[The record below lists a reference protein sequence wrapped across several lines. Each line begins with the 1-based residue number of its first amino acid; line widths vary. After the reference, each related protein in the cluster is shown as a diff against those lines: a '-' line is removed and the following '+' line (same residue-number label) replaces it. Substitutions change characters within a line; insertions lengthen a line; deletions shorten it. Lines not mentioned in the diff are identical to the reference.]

1 MTDYT
6 KPTPEFEAV
15 ANDILVAV
23 RLLQRECHL
32 IAKDKGWWPEELT
45 PEQLASQAIS
55 GLSTTASGDGLR
67 VTEKDLV
74 DLIERARETAPQN
87 DGEKIALMHSELSEA
102 LEGLRAGNPPDD
114 KVTEFSSVEVELAD
128 VIIRIFDLAGK
139 REWDVVG
146 AMLAKL
152 QMNRGRPYRHGGKK
166 F

>member
-1 MTDYT
+1 MTNDYIPPSPGYNLFVIAPALT
-6 KPTPEFEAV
+6 DF
-15 ANDILVAV
+15 AN
-23 RLLQRECHL
+23 ECHL

-45 PEQLASQAIS
+45 SEQLASQAIN
-55 GLSTTASGDGLR
+55 GLSTTVSGDGLR
-67 VTEKDLV
+67 VTEEDLV
-74 DLIERARETAPQN
+74 DLINRARETAPQN